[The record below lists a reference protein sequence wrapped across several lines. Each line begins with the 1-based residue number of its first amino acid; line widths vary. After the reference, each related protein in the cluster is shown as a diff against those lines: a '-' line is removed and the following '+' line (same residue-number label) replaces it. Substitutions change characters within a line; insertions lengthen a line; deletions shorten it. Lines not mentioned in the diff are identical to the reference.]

1 MILFSAIVSACLPVV
16 SFLALQKLKD
26 YYNPELQK
34 RKHNQRVD
42 DAIARGD
49 LDAVNRLLRE
59 RL

>member
-1 MILFSAIVSACLPVV
+1 LILLSAIVSAALPVL
-16 SFLALQKLKD
+16 SFLALQFLKN

-34 RKHNQRVD
+34 RRHNQRVD

-49 LDAVNRLLRE
+49 IDAVNRLLRK

>member
-1 MILFSAIVSACLPVV
+1 MILFSAIISALLPVF

-34 RKHNQRVD
+34 QKHNQRVD
-42 DAIARGD
+42 DAISRGD
-49 LDAVNRLLRE
+49 IDAVNRLLRE